1 VDVEEDGF
9 PSRTLS
15 SCSFNRSSEAKYGS
29 VTESAEGKTWFSSS
43 GGGVFEFLLAE
54 CSLAVIEYSV
64 LSKSVHTDDPERQ
77 LINSRDE
84 TSGYPVSAGHGE
96 SVFQTSTFL
105 VFLIIGSA
113 LPWTLV
119 TLP

>member
-1 VDVEEDGF
+1 MLKKTVFPPVPYQVVHSIEVVRPNVG
-9 PSRTLS
+9 PSR
-15 SCSFNRSSEAKYGS
+15 NRPRVRRGFLLPVVVS
-29 VTESAEGKTWFSSS
+29 
-43 GGGVFEFLLAE
+43 FEFLLAE
-54 CSLAVIEYSV
+54 CSLAVIGYSV

>member
-1 VDVEEDGF
+1 VVF
-9 PSRTLS
+9 FFRW
-15 SCSFNRSSEAKYGS
+15 SCHFI
-29 VTESAEGKTWFSSS
+29 
-43 GGGVFEFLLAE
+43 FLDE
-54 CSLAVIEYSV
+54 CSLPVIGYSI
-64 LSKSVHTDDPERQ
+64 LSKSAHTDNPERH

-84 TSGYPVSAGHGE
+84 TSGYPAWLDME
-96 SVFQTSTFL
+96 KSVFQTSTFL